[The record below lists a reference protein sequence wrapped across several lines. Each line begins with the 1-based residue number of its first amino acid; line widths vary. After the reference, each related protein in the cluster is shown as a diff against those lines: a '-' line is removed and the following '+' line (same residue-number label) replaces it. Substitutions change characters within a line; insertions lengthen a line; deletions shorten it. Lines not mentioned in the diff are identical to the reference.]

1 MSTPINYLDLDGVT
15 NLKNEFE
22 NRYVT
27 ADSVNT
33 IVNNAIANYKKAA
46 VQIATAAAVYDT
58 EGEDPTVILGYV
70 PDVAE
75 PQEGILYLI
84 PDTNAETPDI
94 YEQWGWEPDPEGQ
107 EGDYKWVKL
116 GASTFTLTIDSQ
128 LDAESPNP
136 VQNAAVTAALNTK
149 LSTSAIESTWVE
161 NSTNPVTSALVKG
174 ALDGKANAA
183 DFVPITAE
191 QIAALFADS
200 NAQSGEGGSGG
211 GSGGSEEPAQEPGN

>member
-33 IVNNAIANYKKAA
+33 IVNNAIANYKEAV

-84 PDTNAETPDI
+84 PDTNAETSDI
-94 YEQWGWEPDPEGQ
+94 YEQWAWEPDADGQ

-116 GASTFTLTIDSQ
+116 GASTFTLIIDSA
-128 LDAESPNP
+128 LNAESPNP
-136 VQNAAVTAALNTK
+136 VQNAVVTAALNTK
-149 LSTSAIESTWVE
+149 LNTSAIEDRWVD
-161 NSTNPVTSALVKG
+161 NSTNPVTSSLIKS
-174 ALDGKANAA
+174 ALDDKVDAA
-183 DFVPITAE
+183 DFVPISPE
-191 QIAALFADS
+191 QIAALFADP
-200 NAQSGEGGSGG
+200 NAQS

>member
-1 MSTPINYLDLDGVT
+1 MSTPINYLDLAGVT
-15 NLKNEFE
+15 NLKNELD

-33 IVNNAIANYKKAA
+33 IVNNAIANYKEAV

-58 EGEDPTVILGYV
+58 EGEDPSVILGYV

-84 PDTNAETPDI
+84 PDTNAETSDI
-94 YEQWGWEPDPEGQ
+94 YEQWAWEPDADGQ

-128 LDAESPNP
+128 LNAESPNP
-136 VQNAAVTAALNTK
+136 VQNAVVTTALN
-149 LSTSAIESTWVE
+149 AIINLYE
-161 NSTNPVTSALVKG
+161 
-174 ALDGKANAA
+174 
-183 DFVPITAE
+183 
-191 QIAALFADS
+191 
-200 NAQSGEGGSGG
+200 QSGLSVSLAAPTGRAAKVGASQGF
-211 GSGGSEEPAQEPGN
+211 SLRCRQ

>member
-1 MSTPINYLDLDGVT
+1 MSTPINYLDLAGVT
-15 NLKNEFE
+15 NLKNELD

-33 IVNNAIANYKKAA
+33 IVNNAIANYKEAV

-84 PDTNAETPDI
+84 PDTNAETSDI
-94 YEQWGWEPDPEGQ
+94 YEQWAWEPDEDGQ

-128 LDAESPNP
+128 LNAESPNP
-136 VQNAAVTAALNTK
+136 VQNAVVTAALNTK
-149 LSTSAIESTWVE
+149 LNTSAIEDRWVD
-161 NSTNPVTSALVKG
+161 NSTNPVTSSLIKS
-174 ALDGKANAA
+174 ALDDKVDAA
-183 DFVPITAE
+183 DFVPISAE
-191 QIAALFADS
+191 QIAALFADP
-200 NAQSGEGGSGG
+200 NAQSGEGGG
-211 GSGGSEEPAQEPGN
+211 EKPAQEPSNGGE

>member
-33 IVNNAIANYKKAA
+33 IVNNAIANYKKAV
-46 VQIATAAAVYDT
+46 VQITTAAAVYDT

-94 YEQWGWEPDPEGQ
+94 YEQWAWEPDADGQ

-116 GASTFTLTIDSQ
+116 GASTFTLIIDSA
-128 LDAESPNP
+128 LDAQSPNP
-136 VQNAAVTAALNTK
+136 VQNAVVTAALNTK

-191 QIAALFADS
+191 QIAALFADP
-200 NAQSGEGGSGG
+200 NAQSGSGG
-211 GSGGSEEPAQEPGN
+211 GSGGSEEPAQTEPGN

>member
-33 IVNNAIANYKKAA
+33 IVNNAIANYKKAV
-46 VQIATAAAVYDT
+46 VQLATATAVYDT

-75 PQEGILYLI
+75 PQEGIMYLI
-84 PDTNAETPDI
+84 PDTNAETSGI
-94 YEQWGWEPDPEGQ
+94 YEIWAWEPDADGQ

-116 GASTFTLTIDSQ
+116 GASTFTLIIDSA
-128 LDAESPNP
+128 LNAESPNP
-136 VQNAAVTAALNTK
+136 VQNAVVTAALNAK
-149 LSTSAIESTWVE
+149 LNTSAVENTWVD
-161 NSTNPVTSALVKG
+161 NSTNPVTSSLIKSS
-174 ALDGKANAA
+174 LDNKVDAV
-183 DFVPITAE
+183 DLVPITPE
-191 QIAALFADS
+191 QIAALFADP
-200 NAQSGEGGSGG
+200 NAQDSSGE
-211 GSGGSEEPAQEPGN
+211 